1 MRGTITPAPALT
13 LLALI
18 SRLTHEGFSLPALA
32 EMRGATTASVC
43 VMAGRSARSIERTL
57 DACETARRAGLI
69 DHVLVVGKGAAPAL
83 ELAAGE
89 AGAEFRDEAE
99 LLPDAGPVL
108 GKGDAM
114 WRALAALDHDLVA
127 YCDADLEDFGSHFL
141 AGLLGPLLSDPG
153 IDFVKATYHR
163 PLAVGTQ
170 SLDGEG
176 GRVTEL
182 LARPL
187 LEAWF
192 PPAATLRQPLS
203 GEVAARR
210 ELLASIPY
218 ATGYAVEAVM
228 LVDVVERIGLDR
240 IAEVDLGSRDNDH
253 QSLEALGLMAREV
266 LAGLAMR
273 MEVGP
278 PGLAELTAELGARG
292 RVVRERPAFAS
303 MHQLAGE

>member
-1 MRGTITPAPALT
+1 M
-13 LLALI
+13 
-18 SRLTHEGFSLPALA
+18 PALA
-32 EMRGATTASVC
+32 ELRASSSAAVC
-43 VMAGRSARSIERTL
+43 VLAGRSARSIERTL

-69 DHVLVVGKGAAPAL
+69 DHVLVVGKGAAPEL
-83 ELAAGE
+83 ELAATE

-114 WRALAALDHDLVA
+114 WRALAVLDHDLIA
-127 YCDADLEDFGSHFL
+127 YCDADLEDFGTHFL
-141 AGLLGPLLSDPG
+141 AGLLGPLLTDGG

-163 PLAVGTQ
+163 PLAVGSR

-182 LARPL
+182 TARPL

-192 PPAATLRQPLS
+192 PSAATLRQPLS
-203 GEVAARR
+203 GEVAGRR
-210 ELLASIPY
+210 ELLSSIPY

-228 LVDVVERIGLDR
+228 LVDVVERIGLER
-240 IAEVDLGSRDNDH
+240 IAEVDLGSRANDH
-253 QSLEALGLMAREV
+253 QSLAALGLMAREV
-266 LAGLAMR
+266 LAGLALR
-273 MEVGP
+273 MDEEP
-278 PGLAELTAELGARG
+278 PGIAALTAGLEARG

-303 MHQLAGE
+303 IHQLAGE

>member
-1 MRGTITPAPALT
+1 M
-13 LLALI
+13 
-18 SRLTHEGFSLPALA
+18 SRLSHRSFSLPALA
-32 EMRGATTASVC
+32 ELRGPTSAAVC

-69 DHVLVVGKGAAPAL
+69 DHVLVVGKGAPPEL
-83 ELAAGE
+83 ELAASE

-114 WRALAALDHDLVA
+114 WRALAALDHDLIA
-127 YCDADLEDFGSHFL
+127 YCDADLEDFGTHFL
-141 AGLLGPLLSDPG
+141 AGLFGPLLSDGG

-163 PLAVGTQ
+163 PLAVGSQ
-170 SLDGEG
+170 RLAGEG

-192 PPAATLRQPLS
+192 PQAAALRQPLS

-228 LVDVVERIGLDR
+228 LVDVVERIGLER

-253 QSLEALGLMAREV
+253 QPLEALGLMAREV
-266 LAGLAMR
+266 LAGLALR
-273 MEVGP
+273 MEAEP
-278 PGLAELTAELGARG
+278 PGIAELTAELAAQG
-292 RVVRERPAFAS
+292 RAVRERPAFAS
-303 MHQLAGE
+303 IHQLAGD

>member
-1 MRGTITPAPALT
+1 
-13 LLALI
+13 
-18 SRLTHEGFSLPALA
+18 
-32 EMRGATTASVC
+32 
-43 VMAGRSARSIERTL
+43 MAGRSARSIERTL
-57 DACETARRAGLI
+57 DACRGARAAGLI
-69 DHVLVVGKGAAPAL
+69 DDMLVVGKGAPAAL
-83 ELAAGE
+83 ELAATE
-89 AGAEFRDEAE
+89 AGAEFCDEAT

-114 WRALAALDHDLVA
+114 WRALEVLDHDLIA
-127 YCDADLEDFGSHFL
+127 YCDADLEDFGAHFL
-141 AGLLGPLLSDPG
+141 SGLLGPLLTDAG

-163 PLAVGTQ
+163 PLAVGSQ
-170 SLDGEG
+170 RLDGEG

-192 PPAATLRQPLS
+192 PQAATLRQPLA

-228 LVDVVERIGLDR
+228 AVDVIERVGLER
-240 IAEVDLGSRDNDH
+240 IAEVDLGSRHNDH
-253 QSLEALGLMAREV
+253 QPLEALGLMAREV

-273 MEVGP
+273 MDEEP
-278 PGLAELTAELGARG
+278 PGIAALTAELGALG
-292 RVVRERPAFAS
+292 RVVLERPAFAS
-303 MHQLAGE
+303 IHQLAGE